1 MKFMEFDYT
10 KADGTTKPREL
21 LVLSEPSQ
29 VYFGIDVSELNSDEF
44 SILVESM
51 RKLKNEYDAKT
62 AELMNDFEVR
72 TMLRNFKPENMANTT
87 VEWL

>member
-10 KADGTTKPREL
+10 KADGTTKSREL

-29 VYFGIDVSELNSDEF
+29 VYFGIDVSELNDDEF
-44 SILVESM
+44 SILVDSM
-51 RKLKNEYDAKT
+51 RKLKNEHDAKT

-72 TMLRNFKPENMANTT
+72 TMLRNFLPKNMTNIT
-87 VEWL
+87 EQWL